1 MAAEAGATLEAA
13 AAAIAAVED
22 EAAAAGDGDARPT
35 SLEHRE
41 DVMKQFFRL
50 TLSTMLALVWFAG
63 ASHAQQKFKSPDDA
77 VTALVAAVRGDNVR
91 DMVMVL
97 GAQGRDIVVSGDP
110 VADQTAR
117 AAFLIAYDLK
127 HQIVKQGDDR
137 AALVVGNNDW
147 QLPIPL
153 VQKGGAWQFDAV
165 SGRREVL
172 FRRIGRNELSA
183 IQAALAYVDAQNDYA
198 SMNPLGLKVD
208 SYAQRIVS
216 TPGKK
221 DGLYWPAAAN
231 EPQSPLGE
239 GFATATIQGYR
250 PGGGQIP
257 YHGYYYKVLTAQGP
271 NAPGGAMNYLVKGNL
286 IGGFGLVAW
295 PAEYGNSGVMTFI
308 VNHAGVVLQKDLG
321 PKTERIASRMTAFD
335 PDPSWRRVDPKDL
348 AGMK

>member
-1 MAAEAGATLEAA
+1 MTHFVRLILPATLALISFAA
-13 AAAIAAVED
+13 TA
-22 EAAAAGDGDARPT
+22 
-35 SLEHRE
+35 
-41 DVMKQFFRL
+41 
-50 TLSTMLALVWFAG
+50 
-63 ASHAQQKFKSPDDA
+63 HAQQTFKSPEEA
-77 VTALVAAVRGDNVR
+77 VTALVTAVRADNVR

-97 GAQGRDIVVSGDP
+97 GAPGRDIVLSGDP

-127 HQIVKQGDDR
+127 HQITKTGEDR
-137 AALVVGNNDW
+137 ADLVVGNNDW

-153 VQKGGAWQFDAV
+153 VQKGGAWQFDAA

-198 SMNPLGLKVD
+198 SLNPQGLKVD
-208 SYAQRIVS
+208 TYAQRIVS
-216 TPGKK
+216 NPGKK
-221 DGLYWPAAAN
+221 DGLYWPAAAS

-239 GFATATIQGYR
+239 AFATATIQGYR

-271 NAPGGAMNYLVKGNL
+271 NAPGGAMNYLIKGNL

-321 PKTERIASRMTAFD
+321 PNTQRIASRMTAFD
-335 PDPSWRRVDPKDL
+335 PDPSWRRVDPKDV
-348 AGMK
+348 AAQK

>member
-1 MAAEAGATLEAA
+1 
-13 AAAIAAVED
+13 
-22 EAAAAGDGDARPT
+22 
-35 SLEHRE
+35 
-41 DVMKQFFRL
+41 MKQFSRL
-50 TLSTMLALVWFAG
+50 TVFTMLALVWFAG
-63 ASHAQQKFKSPDDA
+63 ASHAQQKFKSPEDA

-117 AAFLIAYDLK
+117 TAFLIAYDLK

-153 VQKGGAWQFDAV
+153 SQKDGVWQFDAV

-198 SMNPLGLKVD
+198 SMNPAGLKVD

-239 GFATATIQGYR
+239 GFATATTQGYR

-321 PKTERIASRMTAFD
+321 PKTGRIASRMTAFD
-335 PDPSWRRVDPKDL
+335 PDPSWRRVDPADMAVVK
-348 AGMK
+348 